1 MNKRKTHMK
10 EVNGRLR
17 IILAGSYC
25 ETLNGYANILSREPD
40 IEVVARAEHESE
52 LLRLAGE
59 LRPDVIVVDIG
70 LPDRGTLW
78 AINAIPNVHEEVR
91 ILAVSPRND
100 SRYVV
105 RALHAGAAGYM
116 LWERASRE
124 LPSAVRTVVSERT
137 YISPGIAG
145 VASDTEREIN
155 GL

>member
-1 MNKRKTHMK
+1 MEK
-10 EVNGRLR
+10 VNGRLR
-17 IILAGSYC
+17 IILAGSYR
-25 ETLNGYANILSREPD
+25 ETLNGYHTILSRESD
-40 IEVVARAEHESE
+40 IEVIAQAEHESE

-59 LRPDVIVVDIG
+59 LKPDVVVVDIG

-78 AINAIPNVHEEVR
+78 AINAIPSVHKAAR

-116 LWERASRE
+116 LWDRASRE
-124 LPSAVRTVVSERT
+124 LPAAVRTVFAEHI

-145 VASDTEREIN
+145 VAAD
-155 GL
+155 G